1 MSDGDVDS
9 TPIALEAAHE
19 HLLHWWREPI
29 AGILALGAG
38 LYDTWHY
45 GRDGGLTASLDEA
58 LVIGGLILI
67 AGTQRFIGRPLNGN
81 TKGDVS

>member
-1 MSDGDVDS
+1 MSEAPDNDN
-9 TPIALEAAHE
+9 PIPLETARE

-29 AGILALGAG
+29 AGVLALGAG

-67 AGTQRFIGRPLNGN
+67 AGTQRFIGRPLNG
-81 TKGDVS
+81 KGENP